1 MTAVDQAGVGGAP
14 PVEGL
19 GATGTGTGFETAVVG
34 GLFIITGIVIAAP
47 MVGRLGAGV
56 TEAGRANI
64 GATFIVSF

>member
-1 MTAVDQAGVGGAP
+1 
-14 PVEGL
+14 L

-34 GLFIITGIVIAAP
+34 GLFIGITGMVIAAP

-56 TEAGRANI
+56 IEAGRANI

>member
-1 MTAVDQAGVGGAP
+1 
-14 PVEGL
+14 L